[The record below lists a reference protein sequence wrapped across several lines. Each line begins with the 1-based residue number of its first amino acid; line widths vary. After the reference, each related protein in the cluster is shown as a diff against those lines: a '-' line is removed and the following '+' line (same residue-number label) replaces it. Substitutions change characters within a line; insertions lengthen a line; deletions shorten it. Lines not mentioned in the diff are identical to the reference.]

1 MKRLEAKI
9 PLYFNCLYNT
19 DMLTNVT
26 YIRPVYKIQIMES
39 QKELFQQAKS
49 LMKGSNPMMD
59 SMLYYNICFLKMGGK
74 YVYSTTRDVE
84 ELVDFINL
92 NID

>member
-1 MKRLEAKI
+1 
-9 PLYFNCLYNT
+9 
-19 DMLTNVT
+19 
-26 YIRPVYKIQIMES
+26 MES

-59 SMLYYNICFLKMGGK
+59 SILYYNICFLKMSGK
-74 YVYSTTRDVE
+74 YVYSTARDIE